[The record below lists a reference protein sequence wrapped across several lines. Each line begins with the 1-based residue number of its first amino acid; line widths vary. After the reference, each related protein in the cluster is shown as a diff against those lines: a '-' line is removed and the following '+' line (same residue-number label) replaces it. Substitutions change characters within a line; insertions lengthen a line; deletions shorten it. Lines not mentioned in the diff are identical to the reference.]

1 MPTYRVAVAGAHRM
15 LQREL
20 AGHNWAAAFA
30 AVSRCELVAVFDKGE
45 DTRRQF
51 VECWGPL
58 PSFADYDQM
67 LAETRPHIVCVA
79 TRQTMHADQI
89 ETAARAG
96 ARGILC
102 EKPLATSLAE
112 MDRITSVC
120 REYNL
125 AFAFGLDRRWNR
137 RYDRIVDAVRSGLVG
152 EVQAITAYGIPSLVN
167 LGCHWFDV
175 ALRLA
180 GDPEVAWVSGTV
192 DPLTNDP
199 PDSRRHLDPP
209 GSCRLGFTNGIEAFA
224 TSAGSGVEF
233 DVVGSR
239 GRAVL
244 ARDGAE
250 VHYWRNDDP
259 VVRRRRLALPPQAR
273 TWPRTV
279 RDLVAALDVGT
290 ATRCDSDCA
299 RRATEI
305 SFGVHHSQR
314 TGGGPVGPA
323 EIDRGL
329 RIESSQWGNE

>member
-1 MPTYRVAVAGAHRM
+1 M

-30 AVSRCELVAVFDKGE
+30 AVARCELVAVFDKGD
-45 DTRRQF
+45 DTRRRF
-51 VECWGPL
+51 VECWGPV
-58 PSFADYDQM
+58 PAFADYDHM
-67 LAETRPHIVCVA
+67 LEEAHPDIVCVA

-89 ETAARAG
+89 EAAARAG

-102 EKPLATSLAE
+102 DKPLATSLAE
-112 MDRITSVC
+112 VDRIMSVC

-125 AFAFGLDRRWNR
+125 ALAFGLDRRWNR
-137 RYDRIVDAVRSGLVG
+137 RYDRIVDAVRSGLLG
-152 EVQAITAYGIPSLVN
+152 EVQAITAYGMPSLVN

-175 ALRLA
+175 VLRLA

-192 DPLTNDP
+192 DPLSNDA

-209 GSCRLGFTNGIEAFA
+209 GSCRVGFTNGIEAFA
-224 TSAGSGVEF
+224 TSAGSGRGPEF

-244 ARDGAE
+244 AFDAAE

-259 VVRRRRLALPPQAR
+259 VGRGRHFSLPPQTP

-279 RDLVAALDVGT
+279 RDLVNALDAGT
-290 ATRCDSDCA
+290 PTRCDTGCA
-299 RRATEI
+299 RRTTEI
-305 SFGVHHSQR
+305 SFAVHHSHR
-314 TGGGPVGPA
+314 AGGGPISLEEV
-323 EIDRGL
+323 DRGL
-329 RIESSQWGNE
+329 RIESFQWGSE